1 MAAIAAVGMFDGV
14 HLGHRAILDTL
25 KEKALETGRDP
36 IVFTFDT
43 HPRELISGEAVP
55 LITPIEVKRELISQH
70 LGVPVDVQLLDRSV
84 FGMYAGPFLNALRM
98 RFGVDSLVMGFNNRI
113 GHDRLN
119 AADIAYCCN
128 TEVFSVDARYCGK
141 ELPSSTL
148 IREAISRG
156 DINAARA
163 MLGHGFTVRGTVV
176 EGNHI
181 GRTIGFP
188 TANII
193 TDTRQILPADRSY
206 IVDVQVDGLQYRGM
220 ANIGTRPT
228 LNDGRGKTLEV
239 NIFDFAKDIYG
250 DTIEVDFLAPLR
262 QERTFKNLEDLKAQL
277 DTDRC
282 NARLFHLR

>member
-1 MAAIAAVGMFDGV
+1 MASIAAIGMFDGV

-25 KEKALETGRDP
+25 KEKSLETGRDP

-55 LITPIEVKRELISQH
+55 LITPIETKRELISEY

-98 RFGVDSLVMGFNNRI
+98 RYGVDSLVMGFNNRI
-113 GHDRLN
+113 GHDRRN
-119 AADIAYCCN
+119 AADIAYCGN
-128 TEVFSVDARYCGK
+128 VEVFSVDARYCGK
-141 ELPSSTL
+141 KMPSSTL
-148 IREAISRG
+148 IREAIGRG
-156 DINAARA
+156 DVDAARA
-163 MLGHGFTVRGTVV
+163 MLGHDFTVRGTVV
-176 EGNHI
+176 EGSHI

-193 TDTRQILPADRSY
+193 TDPRQILPADNSY
-206 IVDVQVDGLQYRGM
+206 IVDVHVDGGTYRGM

-228 LNDGRGKTLEV
+228 LEDGRGKTLEV

-250 DTIEVDFLAPLR
+250 DTVEVDFLAPLR
-262 QERTFKNLEDLKAQL
+262 QERKFKNLDDLKAQL

-282 NARLFHLR
+282 IAKKFVK